1 MGMGNLS
8 LSRIFLN
15 MKLLNIKYYKDIY
28 SGGKKQA
35 YSVSHLI
42 KKKQNLTNTFL

>member
-1 MGMGNLS
+1 
-8 LSRIFLN
+8 

-42 KKKQNLTNTFL
+42 KIKKAKFNKYILIA